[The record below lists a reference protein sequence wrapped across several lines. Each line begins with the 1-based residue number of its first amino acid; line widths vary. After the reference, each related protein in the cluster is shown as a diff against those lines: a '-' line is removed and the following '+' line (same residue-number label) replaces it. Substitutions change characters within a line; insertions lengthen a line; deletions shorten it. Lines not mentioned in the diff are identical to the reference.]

1 MSTRASPPI
10 FGNFPSTGD
19 VFRAV
24 LTRKVLVLSALF
36 GLSISV
42 LTAILLQTGLVL
54 KAFEFGRFVLLAA
67 AMFVLSGWCYVRKI
81 DPRFADSAN
90 IIGVATIA
98 LMLCGLI
105 ANTGIRV
112 NMPVAD
118 GTLAAADAAIGLNM
132 ADVVRLSAETPWL
145 SFVLHFV
152 YNWSALA
159 VVVAVVSM
167 LAFKQSARA
176 WELVLT
182 AVIAMQVVAII
193 SVFFPAK
200 GTAFFYDL
208 IHLQGNGIPAG
219 AAVYAGETFD
229 WFYHGSETVV
239 GLADLNG
246 VVVFPSFHTVLG
258 LLATQALWNT
268 KARWPAVIWSAA
280 VILSTVPMGGHYAV
294 DLAAGVIVW
303 VVSCKIALWT
313 LDKRQPAQ

>member
-1 MSTRASPPI
+1 MSTRAVPSASGNL
-10 FGNFPSTGD
+10 FGTAD
-19 VFRAV
+19 VVRFV
-24 LTRKVLVLSALF
+24 FTRKVLVLTVLF

-42 LTAILLQTGLVL
+42 LVAILLQTGLVL
-54 KAFEFGRFVLLAA
+54 KTFDFGRFVFLAA
-67 AMFVLSGWCYVRKI
+67 AMFALSGWCYVRKI
-81 DPRFADSAN
+81 DARFSDSAN

-112 NMPVAD
+112 NMPIAD
-118 GTLAAADAAIGLNM
+118 STLAAADAAIGLDM
-132 ADVVRLSAETPWL
+132 AEVVRLSAETPWL
-145 SFVLHFV
+145 SSILHFA

-159 VVVAVVSM
+159 VVVAVIGM
-167 LAFKQSARA
+167 LAFKQSTRA

-182 AVIAMQVVAII
+182 AVISMQIVAVI
-193 SVFFPAK
+193 SMFFPAK

-268 KARWPAVIWSAA
+268 KARWPAIIWSAA
-280 VILSTVPMGGHYAV
+280 VIVSTVPMGGHYAV
-294 DLAAGVIVW
+294 DLAAGISVW
-303 VVSCKIALWT
+303 IVSCKIALWT
-313 LDKRQPAQ
+313 LDQHSPTI